1 MIHTLNDDTGIRT
14 EEVHM
19 GNYIDTILKGYFSW
33 KNNDRKWA
41 GNLVSGSNLW
51 GGTDKMTDTL
61 TQAW

>member
-1 MIHTLNDDTGIRT
+1 
-14 EEVHM
+14 M